1 MKKHE
6 VYSKFIKAESLLRK
20 DGGYDTITL
29 TIKDQGENTGREQ
42 EFENNGKKQY
52 QVVIEFEEDD
62 RALGLNQTNFDS
74 IIDIT
79 GEQDT
84 NDWGGKQIEIW
95 VNPKV
100 QFGSKFVPGI
110 RVRKPSG
117 SSAAAPKSAP
127 AGGPPGD
134 DDDAPAPAQD
144 LTALAKKCRDMTEA
158 WRIWGLKFA
167 DNPADLTPAW
177 QEMVKHVGKGKKSKE
192 FTPEEWQKV
201 AEGATVPF

>member
-1 MKKHE
+1 MKKSE
-6 VYSKFIKAESLLRK
+6 VFSKFIKAEALSNGK
-20 DGGYDTITL
+20 GGYDSMVL
-29 TIKDQGENTGREQ
+29 TIKDQGAETGREHK
-42 EFENNGKKQY
+42 FENDGSV
-52 QVVIEFEEDD
+52 QVVIGFEEDD
-62 RALGLNQTNFDS
+62 RELGLNVTNFDS
-74 IIDIT
+74 IVDIT
-79 GEQDT
+79 GQNDT
-84 NDWGGKQIEIW
+84 DNWGGTKIEIY
-95 VNPKV
+95 VDPKIK
-100 QFGSKFVPGI
+100 FGARTVAGI
-110 RVRKPSG
+110 RIRKPSG
-117 SSAAAPKSAP
+117 GSAAAPKSAP

-134 DDDAPAPAQD
+134 DDDDAPAQTQD